1 MATLMSQI
9 LEEESKETAY
19 RPLFRAWWM
28 LLGCALLQACAT
40 TPRHASSF
48 RYVDS
53 PSATC
58 RHSLSGCVALYGK
71 EIAST
76 TAVLKVALNVAAKA
90 AIDQTL
96 AECAD
101 LARSEV
107 LLRHQGD
114 FEELSPNADE
124 CNEPAKTAKRRG
136 VTWAMQLGVEMHE
149 EALKCAGERL
159 GKLRPGG
166 FSLEPRYR
174 YDSREGR
181 WKLVSREEER
191 LLEETGNGGE
201 LLGSLHPD
209 VVIHAGDPLAVQEVY
224 DFKFP
229 CVSTDDIPPWN
240 RYPEGHPYADF
251 DQGQMYGR
259 VLAENP
265 ARVVPR
271 LGVIRPQ

>member
-1 MATLMSQI
+1 MTTLMSRI
-9 LEEESKETAY
+9 LEEEPKETAY
-19 RPLFRAWWM
+19 RPLIRAWW
-28 LLGCALLQACAT
+28 LLVSCVLLQACAT
-40 TPRHASSF
+40 TSRNASSF

-71 EIAST
+71 EVAST
-76 TAVLKVALNVAAKA
+76 TAVLKVALNVADKA

-114 FEELSPNADE
+114 FEELSPNIDE
-124 CNEPAKTAKRRG
+124 CNELAKNARRRG
-136 VTWAMQLGVEMHE
+136 MTWAMLLGVEMHE

-159 GKLRPGG
+159 GKLRPGR
-166 FSLEPRYR
+166 FSLEQRYR

-201 LLGSLHPD
+201 LLGSLQPD
-209 VVIHAGDPLAVQEVY
+209 VVIHEGDPLMVQEVY

-229 CVSTDDIPPWN
+229 CVNTDDIPPWT
-240 RYPEGHPYADF
+240 RYPRGHPHAGL
-251 DQGQMYGR
+251 DQGKMYGR

-265 ARVVPR
+265 ARVAPR